1 MSDPSFIHL
10 RLHTEYSLVDSVIR
24 IEDLFAE
31 AKNQRIPALGLSD
44 HQNLFA
50 AVKFYKEALASGIKP
65 IIGADL
71 LIADSPSASP
81 FIITLFCRNLEGFR
95 ALSELVS
102 HAYLN
107 RQHVA
112 FPHLLTTWLTPEN
125 CQHFIALQSYQ
136 SELHSLLLKK
146 STKLDTYL
154 DWLNQC
160 FPNRWYLEL
169 SRTGK
174 KEEQQFEVLALSLSE
189 KNNIPLVATNDVR
202 FLSVEDYEAHE
213 ARVAIHEGSVLTDPK
228 RLRKYNEQQYFR
240 SSEEMQTLFAD
251 IPSAL
256 QNSVEIAK
264 RCSLNL
270 PLGETFLPKY
280 PTGDLSTE
288 DYLIQKS
295 REGLEARLTK
305 MPANSARQEDSA
317 YRERLEIELK
327 VITQM
332 GFSGYFLIVA
342 DFIAWSKANNIPV
355 GPGRGSGA
363 GSLVAYALG
372 ITDLDPLPYDLLFER
387 FLNPER
393 VSMPDFDIDFCM
405 DGRDRV
411 IEYVSLKYGRDSVSQ
426 IITYGSMAAK
436 AVVRDVGRVLGHPYG
451 FVDKIAKLIPFE
463 LGITLDKAIE
473 QEAEL
478 KRRYQEEEDVQEL
491 LNLALKLEGLARN
504 AGKHAGGVVIAPS
517 KLTDF
522 TPLYCEANGENL
534 VSQFD
539 KDDVEAV
546 GLVKFDFL
554 GLRTLTI
561 IDWAVQN
568 VNLASKLAPSSP
580 ALLPDGEKGAP
591 SLSPTGIGTKSEA
604 SSLSLALLPDGEKG
618 ALSLSPTGRGIEG
631 EGEEITPN
639 LDISQI
645 PLDDPTTYDLLK
657 RGQTTAVFQLES
669 RGMKDLIKRLQPD
682 CFEDI
687 VALVALFRPGPL
699 QSGMVDDFIQRKH
712 GIAAIE
718 YPHPDLEP
726 ILKPTYGVILYQ
738 EQVMQI
744 AQVLA
749 GYTLGGADLLR
760 RAMGKKKPE
769 EMAKQREIFTEGAAA
784 RGVDKD
790 VAAHIFD
797 LMEKFAGY
805 GFNKSH
811 SAAYALLSYQTAWL
825 KTHYPAEFMA
835 AVLSSDMDNTD
846 KVVNF
851 INECHDMGLTIVPP
865 SINQDEFKF
874 TVSKTEETS
883 IIYGLGAI
891 KGAGEAALSGI
902 LEERQQ
908 NGPYKSLFDLCER
921 NDLRKLN
928 KRVLEALIKS
938 GALDEFGMNRATLWA
953 SLEKACQHADQK
965 SSNTSQID
973 LFGLSIDDTEKDH
986 HYIIRQEWP
995 LIQKLQGEKETLGW
1009 YLSGHPLSS
1018 YNDEIKAVRA
1028 EKIRAL
1034 SPNPDKTTRIIA
1046 QLVDIR
1052 ILLTKRG
1059 DRMAILGLEDDTGSI
1074 SCALFSEELEKNRSL
1089 LQDGN
1094 ILFIE
1099 GIVDTDNFTQGLR
1112 MSAKKMMSLADIREA
1127 QAKALILK
1135 ASKDCL
1141 HNFVNDPIKQA
1152 LQEFPGNF
1160 PVVLRYQ
1167 EHSASIDCQLG
1178 ARWRITPTD
1187 ALLQNL
1193 RDLLSPEHVFI
1204 EFKK

>member
-1 MSDPSFIHL
+1 MPDPSFIHL

-24 IEDLFAE
+24 IEELFAE
-31 AKNQRIPALGLSD
+31 AKNQHIPALGISD

-50 AVKFYKEALASGIKP
+50 AIKFYKEALASGIKP

-71 LIADSPSASP
+71 LISDSPSASP
-81 FIITLFCRNLEGFR
+81 FTITLFCKNLAGFR
-95 ALSELVS
+95 ALSELIS

-107 RQHVA
+107 RQHIE
-112 FPHLLTTWLTPEN
+112 FPHLLTSWLTPDN

-146 STKLDTYL
+146 TTKLDAYL
-154 DWLNQC
+154 NWLNQC

-174 KEEQQFEVLALSLSE
+174 KEEQAFEILALSLSE
-189 KNNIPLVATNDVR
+189 DNNIPLVATNNVR

-213 ARVAIHEGSVLTDPK
+213 ARVAIYEGNVLTDPK
-228 RLRKYNEQQYFR
+228 RLRKYSEQQFFR
-240 SSEEMQTLFAD
+240 STEEMQALFSD

-280 PTGDLSTE
+280 STGDLSTE
-288 DYLIQKS
+288 EYLIQKS
-295 REGLEARLTK
+295 REGLEARLK
-305 MPANSARQEDSA
+305 IMPSNSTRQDNSV
-317 YRERLEIELK
+317 YRERLETELK

-342 DFIAWSKANNIPV
+342 DFIAWSKTNDIPV

-568 VNLASKLAPSSP
+568 VNLGGAFAPSSP
-580 ALLPDGEKGAP
+580 TLLPAGEKGA
-591 SLSPTGIGTKSEA
+591 S
-604 SSLSLALLPDGEKG
+604 
-618 ALSLSPTGRGIEG
+618 SLSPTGRGTEG
-631 EGEEITPN
+631 EGAEVTPK
-639 LDISQI
+639 LDISQV
-645 PLDDPTTYDLLK
+645 PLNDPATYDLLK

-769 EMAKQREIFTEGAAA
+769 EMAKQREFFTEGAAA
-784 RGVDKD
+784 RGVDKE

-851 INECHDMGLTIVPP
+851 INECHDMNLTIVPP

-874 TVSKTEETS
+874 TVSKTEEAT

-902 LEERQQ
+902 LEERKQ

-938 GALDEFGMNRATLWA
+938 GALDGFGMNRATLWA

-965 SSNTSQID
+965 SSNTSQSD

-1018 YNDEIKAVRA
+1018 YSDEVKAVRA

-1059 DRMAILGLEDDTGSI
+1059 DRMAILGLEDDTGNI
-1074 SCALFSEELEKNRSL
+1074 SCALFSEELEKNRPL

-1094 ILFIE
+1094 ILLIE

-1112 MSAKKMMSLADIREA
+1112 MSAKKIMALAEVREA

-1141 HNFVNDPIKQA
+1141 HNFLNDPIKQA

-1160 PVVLRYQ
+1160 PVILRYQ
-1167 EHSASIDCQLG
+1167 EHDASIDCQLG
-1178 ARWRITPTD
+1178 ARWRITPVD

-1193 RDLLSPEHVFI
+1193 RDLLSPEQVFL